1 MYMFRHWANGE
12 NHLNTITVQACKPYT
27 ERDLPELPPPPPP
40 SHANATREL
49 ALKRE
54 PATLTLR

>member
-12 NHLNTITVQACKPYT
+12 NHLNTITVQTVHT
-27 ERDLPELPPPPPP
+27 ERDLPELPPPPP

>member
-12 NHLNTITVQACKPYT
+12 NHLNTITVQT
-27 ERDLPELPPPPPP
+27 VHREGPPRAPTPPPP